1 MGGVRIYR
9 GIREPSCHVR
19 VIDAA
24 AAESPTLSA
33 WLADGRV
40 LTIPRE
46 LIQQETGPFDW
57 GADGA
62 GTHYLAVAILADLL
76 GPADRGGIKAALP
89 FMRRFLGA
97 LPRDEDFE
105 ICESVFRAFLRAVST
120 GPAALPALPG
130 KTGAADTR
138 EGAPEAPG
146 KKSSPSQQRTV

>member
-1 MGGVRIYR
+1 MRIYR

-24 AAESPTLSA
+24 AAESPTTAA

-40 LTIPRE
+40 LAIPRE

-76 GPADRGGIKAALP
+76 GPGDRGGIKSALP

-105 ICESVFRAFLRAVST
+105 ICESVFRAFLRAVGT
-120 GPAALPALPG
+120 APAALPG
-130 KTGAADTR
+130 KTGAPHLRGD
-138 EGAPEAPG
+138 APEASG
-146 KKSSPSQQRTV
+146 KNSPASQQRAV

>member
-1 MGGVRIYR
+1 MRIYR

-24 AAESPTLSA
+24 AAESPTLPA

-40 LTIPRE
+40 LAIPRE
-46 LIQQETGPFDW
+46 LIRQETGPFDW

-62 GTHYLAVAILADLL
+62 RTHYLAVAILADLL
-76 GPADRGGIKAALP
+76 GPGDRGGIKAALP

-97 LPRDEDFE
+97 LPRDEEFE
-105 ICESVFRAFLRAVST
+105 ICETVFRAFVRAVSA

-130 KTGAADTR
+130 KMRAADTR
-138 EGAPEAPG
+138 AGAPESPG
-146 KKSSPSQQRTV
+146 AKSSPTQQYGI